1 MNLFNKLFG
10 TIRPEYRTFG
20 ELKPSE
26 CFMWDGDRF
35 IKLNE
40 TQAYY
45 MVGDTGVLVRFY
57 DRDVVQ
63 KVACNE

>member
-26 CFMWDGDRF
+26 CFMWDGSRF

-45 MVGDTGVLVRFY
+45 MVGDTGILSSFSSG
-57 DRDVVQ
+57 DVVQ
-63 KVACNE
+63 KVPCHE